1 MSQQYLKIKG
11 EKVVQAFVACKQC
24 KTTST
29 ATVRHNVHICGVYIG
44 FASYITIE
52 QVIEMN
58 RCNSYLRVL
67 LSEVMAAVWIN
78 GFVNGQ
84 EATVYSV
91 SIYISAN
98 ASKSLKKTAARKGE
112 KIY

>member
-1 MSQQYLKIKG
+1 
-11 EKVVQAFVACKQC
+11 
-24 KTTST
+24 
-29 ATVRHNVHICGVYIG
+29 
-44 FASYITIE
+44 
-52 QVIEMN
+52 MN
-58 RCNSYLRVL
+58 SSLRVL

-98 ASKSLKKTAARKGE
+98 ASKSLKKLQRERG

>member
-1 MSQQYLKIKG
+1 M
-11 EKVVQAFVACKQC
+11 
-24 KTTST
+24 
-29 ATVRHNVHICGVYIG
+29 RHNVHICGVYIG

-84 EATVYSV
+84 EATVYSM

-98 ASKSLKKTAARKGE
+98 ASKSLKKTAARKG
-112 KIY
+112 KNILMH